1 MRLEITMEDP
11 KVFGQSLT
19 AVVTYRPLTVGWRE
33 AVCADNPVEHYKGEW
48 VALPTAGHLD
58 F

>member
-1 MRLEITMEDP
+1 M
-11 KVFGQSLT
+11 T
-19 AVVTYRPLTVGWRE
+19 AVVTYPPLTVGWRE
-33 AVCADNPVEHYKGEW
+33 AVCADNLVEHYKDEW

>member
-1 MRLEITMEDP
+1 MYI
-11 KVFGQSLT
+11 
-19 AVVTYRPLTVGWRE
+19 GWRE

-48 VALPTAGHLD
+48 VGLPKAERPD